1 MASPAAYRPAP
12 VRPLLSAAEF
22 AGAPVYRSGHM
33 LLFFGQIVLNI
44 PTALTRYRKE
54 FNRNLADITWGNG
67 SIVVGGGTLGVAIVL
82 GITAGALL
90 AVEGYNALNLL
101 GLGPATGLLSSWG
114 STRELVPIM
123 LALAFTIQ
131 AGCRFTAQLGAMRIS
146 EEVDALEAMAIN
158 PLPFLVTTRVLAAL
172 AASVPLF
179 AVCLATA
186 YLSARGMVAVIA
198 GTSPGTYQHYFE
210 LFSSG
215 RDIFYAGIK
224 SAVFVFVAAATQC
237 YYGYY
242 ASGGPEGVGVAA
254 GHAMR
259 ATITVTVIL
268 NALLT
273 MAMWGVDAG
282 ARFGG

>member
-1 MASPAAYRPAP
+1 MAVAAAFRPPLVRTFVRAADAVGRP
-12 VRPLLSAAEF
+12 VS
-22 AGAPVYRSGHM
+22 RSGH
-33 LLFFGQIVLNI
+33 LLYFLGQVVTAI
-44 PTALTRYRKE
+44 PVTLGRYRKE
-54 FNRNLADITWGNG
+54 FFRNLSDIAWGNG
-67 SIVVGGGTLGVAIVL
+67 SIVVGGGTIGVAVVL

-101 GLGPATGLLSSWG
+101 GLGAATGLLSSWG

-123 LALAFTIQ
+123 IALAFTTQ

-146 EEVDALEAMAIN
+146 EEIDAMEALAIK
-158 PLPFLVTTRVLAAL
+158 PIPYLVTTRALAA
-172 AASVPLF
+172 AVASVPLF
-179 AVCLATA
+179 MVCLATA
-186 YLSARGMVAVIA
+186 YLSARGVVAVIA

-210 LFSSG
+210 LFSSA
-215 RDIFYAGIK
+215 RDVFYALIK
-224 SAVFVFVAAATQC
+224 AVVFIFIGASVQC
-237 YYGYY
+237 YYGYF
-242 ASGGPEGVGVAA
+242 AAGGPEGVGVAA

-259 ATITVTVIL
+259 ATITVVVIL

>member
-1 MASPAAYRPAP
+1 MAIAAPYWPP
-12 VRPLLSAAEF
+12 LVRPLLRTAEAA
-22 AGAPVYRSGHM
+22 ARPVSRSGHM
-33 LLFFGQIVLNI
+33 LHFFGQIVLAI
-44 PTALTRYRKE
+44 PQTMRRYRRE
-54 FNRNLADITWGNG
+54 FFRNLADIVFGNG
-67 SIVVGGGTLGVAIVL
+67 SIVVGGGTLGVAVVL

-101 GLGPATGLLSSWG
+101 GLGAATGLLSSWG

-123 LALAFTIQ
+123 IALAFTTQ
-131 AGCRFTAQLGAMRIS
+131 AGCRFTAQLGAMRIA
-146 EEVDALEAMAIN
+146 EEIDAMDALAIK
-158 PLPFLVTTRVLAAL
+158 PVAYLVTTRVLAA
-172 AASVPLF
+172 AVASIPLF
-179 AVCLATA
+179 LVCLATA
-186 YLSARGMVAVIA
+186 YLSARGVVSVIA

-210 LFSSG
+210 LFSSAG
-215 RDIFYAGIK
+215 DVVLAMVKGVIFIC
-224 SAVFVFVAAATQC
+224 VAAAIQC
-237 YYGYY
+237 YYGYF

-259 ATITVTVIL
+259 ATITVVVIL